1 MSKAAGMMVVAFV
14 QLVRHRVEVDQSCVS
29 ARKAPDQA
37 NTGRRLGR
45 VQSARS
51 GRLGCGMLPRHGGG
65 SAVAREGLREVMGKS
80 ERLHIDLHS

>member
-1 MSKAAGMMVVAFV
+1 MMVVAFV
-14 QLVRHRVEVDQSCVS
+14 QLVRHRVEVDQSCQH
-29 ARKAPDQA
+29 AKRPIMKA

-51 GRLGCGMLPRHGGG
+51 GRLGCGMLPRHGGC